1 VRKIDYSFAVLF
13 ILTVVTKVQ
22 AAGQIAF
29 TNRPSGSDHI
39 YLMNANGTNVRQLTN
54 NSGDTGPVAWSF
66 DGTKIAFAINGNIYR
81 ANADGSGQ
89 VRLSNLHHDQFPS
102 WSKDSSL
109 IYFTD
114 VVPGSNPPVTYIDS
128 MSAVDG
134 SNRSHLIGD
143 GTAFWADPHVS
154 PDGSKLVM
162 ESNAYAN
169 DPGKPFQIY
178 TCSITNC
185 SGTATQITNVIG
197 QVADPYWSPDGT
209 KIATSYYL
217 LSTGNLNVMVMN
229 SDGSNQNV
237 LTSFTCP
244 QEAGDPAWSPD
255 GLHITF
261 EWDGGS
267 GGSCVLQDNNSV
279 PAYVYTMNAN
289 GSGQASTGQ
298 RCSNIGCGPRYDPVL
313 PVRSSRARTL
323 GSGQT
328 EDAEARRGV
337 RCLYRVPQGFRRL
350 AGGPVVAS
358 GRAGPLCMNQ
368 PGASRSASSPPGA
381 REHASI
387 PNRQNARCRIPCS
400 NPCTRA

>member
-1 VRKIDYSFAVLF
+1 
-13 ILTVVTKVQ
+13 
-22 AAGQIAF
+22 
-29 TNRPSGSDHI
+29 
-39 YLMNANGTNVRQLTN
+39 MNANGTNVRQLTN

-66 DGTKIAFAINGNIYR
+66 DGTKIAFAINANIYR

-89 VRLSNLHHDQFPS
+89 VQLSNLHHDQFPS
-102 WSKDSSL
+102 WSKDGSL
-109 IYFTD
+109 IYFAD
-114 VVPGSNPPVTYIDS
+114 VVPGSNPPVAYIDS
-128 MSAVDG
+128 MSAFDG

-143 GTAFWADPHVS
+143 GTALWADPHVS

-178 TCSITNC
+178 TCGITNC
-185 SGTATQITNVIG
+185 SGTATRITNVIG

-237 LTSFTCP
+237 LTNFTCP
-244 QEAGDPAWSPD
+244 KEAGDPAWSPD

-261 EWDGGS
+261 EWDGGG

-289 GSGQASTGQ
+289 GSGQASTGEQ
-298 RCSNIGCGPRYDPVL
+298 CSNIGCGPRYEPVL
-313 PVRSSRARTL
+313 AVQGIRQRA
-323 GSGQT
+323 
-328 EDAEARRGV
+328 
-337 RCLYRVPQGFRRL
+337 F
-350 AGGPVVAS
+350 
-358 GRAGPLCMNQ
+358 
-368 PGASRSASSPPGA
+368 
-381 REHASI
+381 
-387 PNRQNARCRIPCS
+387 
-400 NPCTRA
+400 